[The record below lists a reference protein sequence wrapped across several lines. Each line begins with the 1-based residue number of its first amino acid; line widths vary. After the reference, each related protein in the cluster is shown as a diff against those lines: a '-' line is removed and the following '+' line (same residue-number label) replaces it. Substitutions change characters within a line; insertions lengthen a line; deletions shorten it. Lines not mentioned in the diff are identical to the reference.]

1 MDEINKNNQE
11 LYNRTNNT
19 KHNDTN
25 ISNENINNNDENKE
39 SNEKTP
45 LKKNERLIKILND
58 MSNKLNSNKY
68 REIEEIYEDYD
79 GNDDDKKVIKRGY
92 SKLYIILWF
101 IFFGLFFLIINSVG
115 IFTIRSVINSLFE
128 IWKFSIKCFFYKQSD
143 LSKYNLTDFASRFNS
158 SYNFYEQYF
167 NDIYNNNVDFDLIM
181 FWDFIGSLMCKYCGF
196 NYTFIFFFY

>member
-1 MDEINKNNQE
+1 MDEINKNNQKP
-11 LYNRTNNT
+11 YNRTNNT

-25 ISNENINNNDENKE
+25 ISNENINNYDENKE

-58 MSNKLNSNKY
+58 MSNKLNSNKD

-101 IFFGLFFLIINSVG
+101 IFLGLFFLIINSVG
-115 IFTIRSVINSLFE
+115 IFTIRSVMNSLFE
-128 IWKFSIKCFFYKQSD
+128 I
-143 LSKYNLTDFASRFNS
+143 
-158 SYNFYEQYF
+158 
-167 NDIYNNNVDFDLIM
+167 
-181 FWDFIGSLMCKYCGF
+181 
-196 NYTFIFFFY
+196 